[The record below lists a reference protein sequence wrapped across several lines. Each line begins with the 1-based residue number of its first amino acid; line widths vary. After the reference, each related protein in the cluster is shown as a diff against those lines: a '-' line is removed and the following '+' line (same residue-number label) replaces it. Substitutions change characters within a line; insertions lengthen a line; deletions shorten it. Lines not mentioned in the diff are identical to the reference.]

1 MVMLAPNGMVAT
13 PRTAVVTGGAQ
24 GIGAAIAA
32 MLTARGHRVAVA
44 DLAFPDFARIGGVSL
59 HGPCDVR
66 DPASI
71 RRFVEQTELV
81 LGQVDILVNNAG
93 IYPMQPFTT
102 ITTEDWRNVMAT
114 NVDSVFHFCQATLP
128 AMRCHGW
135 GRIINIAS
143 NTFFMGLPNMAHY
156 VASKGAMIGMARSLA
171 AEVGRDGVT
180 VNCVAPNFTRTE
192 GTALVEKEAK
202 EVVAAIIA
210 TQSIGRLAMPDDI
223 VGTVGFLV
231 SDDAAFITGQT
242 IVVDGGLIKN

>member
-1 MVMLAPNGMVAT
+1 MVTPAPDDRVAAA
-13 PRTAVVTGGAQ
+13 RTAVVTGGAQ

-44 DLAFPDFARIGGVSL
+44 DLAFPSFERIGSASL

-71 RRFVEQTELV
+71 RTFVEQTERV
-81 LGQVDILVNNAG
+81 LGPVGILVNNAG
-93 IYPMQPFTT
+93 VYPMQPFAT
-102 ITTEDWRNVMAT
+102 ITAEDWRNVMAT

-128 AMRCHGW
+128 AMRRNRW

-143 NTFFMGLPNMAHY
+143 NTFFMGLPNLAHY
-156 VASKGAMIGMARSLA
+156 IASKGAMIGMSRSLA
-171 AEVGRDGVT
+171 AEVGREGIT

-192 GTALVEKEAK
+192 GTARVEAEAK
-202 EVVAAIIA
+202 GVVATIVA
-210 TQSIGRLAMPDDI
+210 TQSIGRVALPDDI
-223 VGTVGFLV
+223 VGTVGFLA
-231 SDDAAFITGQT
+231 SNDAAFLTGQT